1 MCDIFI
7 YVFVLLSAGVST
19 ERVIVD
25 PHITAILGKK
35 IELMCVVHVQEALT
49 QISWEK
55 VHNGSTQTLAVFNP
69 TYGISIPEEYRDKLS
84 FKSPSVNDA
93 TLILEEVSFTDA
105 GEYTCKVMSFP
116 YGNTQA
122 WTTVTVMGMYN
133 TVRKIEKLVVGWA
146 CLKFKEIF

>member
-1 MCDIFI
+1 M

-35 IELMCVVHVQEALT
+35 IELMCVVHVQDTLT
-49 QISWEK
+49 QFSWEK
-55 VHNGSTQTLAVFNP
+55 VHNGGTPTLAVFNP
-69 TYGISIPEEYRDKLS
+69 TYGISIAEEYRDKLS

-93 TLILEEVSFTDA
+93 TIILEEVSFTDA
-105 GEYTCKVMSFP
+105 GEYTCKVVSFP

-146 CLKFKEIF
+146 CFKIQRNILIN